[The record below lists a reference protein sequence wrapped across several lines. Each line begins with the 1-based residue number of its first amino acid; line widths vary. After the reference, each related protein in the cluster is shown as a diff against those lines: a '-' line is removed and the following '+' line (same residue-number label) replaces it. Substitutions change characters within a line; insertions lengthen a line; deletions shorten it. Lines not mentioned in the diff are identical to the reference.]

1 MFGKSKLIVIIEKIE
16 DKSEELYKVRG
27 FIPITNEITNLWRL
41 RDVLKLL
48 GRVYDKKDNGSRV
61 VAEYIAEKLN
71 YHKLCEAYTI
81 NDNIFVYIFT
91 K

>member
-16 DKSEELYKVRG
+16 DKSEELYKVKG
-27 FIPITNEITNLWRL
+27 FIPITNEIRPL

-48 GRVYDKKDNGSRV
+48 SVYDKKDNGSRV

-81 NDNIFVYIFT
+81 NDNTFVYIFS